1 MADDR
6 RQNVTDIGKQATD
19 GSGLANAGEVRHP
32 SSVIRR
38 RSSDIMIAMAC
49 GAFAAFMVGMAYAAV
64 PLYSWFCRTTGFGGI
79 PQIASMAPQQLSD
92 RKITVRFDANVGA
105 GLPWRFEPERTSI
118 EVRLGE
124 VVTIFYKVANLSQRD
139 TAGQAAYNVAPT
151 TAGAYFAK
159 INCFCFT
166 EQRLAPRE
174 KREMAVVFYVD
185 PALVQDSGQDDLNTI
200 TLSYTFFPLRS
211 PPPPQAGEGR
221 VGADGAS
228 LAGAERK
235 I

>member
-1 MADDR
+1 MTDIPQQTTDDR
-6 RQNVTDIGKQATD
+6 ERATP
-19 GSGLANAGEVRHP
+19 GAVRHP
-32 SSVIRR
+32 SPVVRHPK
-38 RSSDIMIAMAC
+38 SDIMIAAAC
-49 GAFAAFMVGMAYAAV
+49 GVFVAFMVGMAYASV

-79 PQIASMAPQQLSD
+79 PQVASVAPAQIAE
-92 RKITVRFDANVGA
+92 RKITVRFDTNVGA

-124 VVTIFYKVANLSQRD
+124 VVTVFYKVTNLSERE

-151 TAGAYFAK
+151 TAGSYFTK

-166 EQRLAPRE
+166 EQRLAPGE

-185 PALVQDSGQDDLNTI
+185 PALARDSDQDDLNTI
-200 TLSYTFFPLRS
+200 TLSYTFYPVRE
-211 PPPPQAGEGR
+211 PKAG
-221 VGADGAS
+221 VADGAP
-228 LAGAERK
+228 AGAGKK